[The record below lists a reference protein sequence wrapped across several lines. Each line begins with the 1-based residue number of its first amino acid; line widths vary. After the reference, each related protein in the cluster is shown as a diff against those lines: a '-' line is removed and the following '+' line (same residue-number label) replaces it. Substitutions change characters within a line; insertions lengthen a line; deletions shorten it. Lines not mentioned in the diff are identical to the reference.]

1 MSEDE
6 ANGDDESAEKP
17 SVDLEAI
24 GSDLDVVEADLE
36 TLESDLEAAETE
48 ADLDV
53 VEADLETTRET
64 LEAIEIPDPPESDD
78 EDEED
83 DEPTPEEQ
91 LQERYDDLESNLSDI
106 EDDIDDQRGPYAEDA
121 VSETSSVRG
130 TITSTRWTEEG
141 REELLEVVETY
152 LAEVDSLL
160 ESDLSIPDGDE
171 AVPERLAD
179 ALESSEAAI
188 EDADLDADDDA
199 DTIAGLL
206 EATDDLETGVGDSTE
221 WGDLEVREQLR
232 REGFYDVLDHVKDF
246 PPEWSALKVH
256 EKRGN
261 VEMILLAYESF
272 DSDFMEEHCLEALER
287 MGPEEAIEPML
298 AKANRRDTTAM
309 SILGKIGVA
318 DDEVV
323 ETLLEYVDSNPNL
336 QQPAFRALGE
346 IGAEEAV
353 QPLANQL
360 IAEKPDVR
368 SWASRALGLIGD
380 TRAIEPLADVLAED
394 EENRVRASAAWALN
408 QIGTEHALETV
419 AEYDDDRAYLV
430 QAEAKKVDLE
440 PAI

>member
-408 QIGTEHALETV
+408 QIGTEDALETV